1 MKKQYDTQLAEDLL
15 SKDIEVT
22 LREIF
27 NILKI
32 FEQKM
37 ILQQKSSLKKEK
49 KAKKGINVLKE
60 NVFIKED
67 TIELATIYAG
77 GTTIYLRAG
86 IVLPNRSL
94 SSLKAFQ
101 TLEKEQ
107 NVMQTIE
114 EMKIKCI
121 QNKKKMKKK
130 ELINK
135 ISILFSTFDTRNT
148 GVLLQEDVRHL
159 IMEWGNDG
167 TIPLPGDDIEI
178 ETKITDLEVIQFIN
192 HLDDD
197 GDGSVDVDEFSNWC
211 LQAMTLTP
219 LERTVFSSK
228 SKLHSKLMNIIQNIE
243 NKIETS
249 IVSSFQKT
257 KKTIHL

>member
-1 MKKQYDTQLAEDLL
+1 MKEQYDAQLAEDLL
-15 SKDIEVT
+15 SKDVSVT

-32 FEQKM
+32 FEEKL
-37 ILQQKSSLKKEK
+37 IQQKSSLKKG
-49 KAKKGINVLKE
+49 KKGKKK
-60 NVFIKED
+60 NVFILED
-67 TIELATIYAG
+67 AIELATIYAG

-86 IVLPNRSL
+86 IVLPNRPL

-107 NVMQTIE
+107 NVMHTIE

-178 ETKITDLEVIQFIN
+178 ETKITDLEGNTKRQNKNQICLIFFSQLSFSFFLFI
-192 HLDDD
+192 
-197 GDGSVDVDEFSNWC
+197 C
-211 LQAMTLTP
+211 
-219 LERTVFSSK
+219 
-228 SKLHSKLMNIIQNIE
+228 III
-243 NKIETS
+243 IY
-249 IVSSFQKT
+249 I
-257 KKTIHL
+257 

>member
-1 MKKQYDTQLAEDLL
+1 MKEQYDTQQVEDLL

-67 TIELATIYAG
+67 AIELATIYAG

-86 IVLPNRSL
+86 IVLPNRPL

-159 IMEWGNDG
+159 IMEWGN
-167 TIPLPGDDIEI
+167 
-178 ETKITDLEVIQFIN
+178 
-192 HLDDD
+192 
-197 GDGSVDVDEFSNWC
+197 
-211 LQAMTLTP
+211 
-219 LERTVFSSK
+219 
-228 SKLHSKLMNIIQNIE
+228 
-243 NKIETS
+243 
-249 IVSSFQKT
+249 
-257 KKTIHL
+257 